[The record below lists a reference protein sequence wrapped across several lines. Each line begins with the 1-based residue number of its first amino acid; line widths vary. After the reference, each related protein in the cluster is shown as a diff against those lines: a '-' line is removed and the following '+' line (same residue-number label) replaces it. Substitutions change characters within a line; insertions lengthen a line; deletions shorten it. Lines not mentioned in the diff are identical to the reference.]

1 MAQSYDYLEIWF
13 QTDFYVHIRIAL
25 IYNTFLILARAN
37 RPNKQR
43 ALKPSMHLAFS

>member
-1 MAQSYDYLEIWF
+1 MAESYDHLKILV

-25 IYNTFLILARAN
+25 IYNTFSVITRAN

-43 ALKPSMHLAFS
+43 ALHQASI